1 MTLDEATQL
10 EADGKIKIHDLKCW
24 TAYFE
29 AVDDGRKNF
38 EIRRDDRGYQK
49 GDVLRIREWDDKPS
63 PVATGSNHTRSRGY
77 TGNETYALVRYVLTG
92 GQFGLEPGYVAMAL
106 EAIEE

>member
-1 MTLDEATQL
+1 MTLEEAEKL

-24 TAYFE
+24 TAYFD
-29 AVDDGRKNF
+29 AVDRGDKTF
-38 EIRRDDRGYQK
+38 EIRRDDRGFQR
-49 GDVLRIREWDDKPS
+49 GDVLRLREWDTRPS
-63 PVATGSNHTRSRGY
+63 ALAVGTTSLTSGRY

-106 EAIEE
+106 EAIDE